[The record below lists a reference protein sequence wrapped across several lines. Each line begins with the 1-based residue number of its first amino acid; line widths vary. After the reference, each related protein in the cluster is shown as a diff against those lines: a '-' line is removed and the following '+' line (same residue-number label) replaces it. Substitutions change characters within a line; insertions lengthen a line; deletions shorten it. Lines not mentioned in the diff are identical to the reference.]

1 MWSKLHTNTG
11 VSTIGVGR
19 VVKLRSRLSG
29 SQNLLFLSYCD
40 DCYKAVKE
48 VEATVSQ
55 ILDEIIM
62 QSSSFEQTLL
72 VCKRWTYF
80 YHLLF
85 LSITL
90 FHHFLHFEN
99 FGSFLNDSTLSLSNN
114 ESAISVPLL
123 STITIL
129 LSLSSVGIDRKF
141 QEFIPNDYGIEEE
154 PPFKRG
160 KG

>member
-1 MWSKLHTNTG
+1 MDIECPTAESTLLYNTSTNALIRGILYAIMSLIQAAIFRTISQEYISPLNNKSEIFTTTR
-11 VSTIGVGR
+11 VEACTIGVGR

-40 DCYKAVKE
+40 DCYKAAKE
-48 VEATVSQ
+48 GEATVSQ

-85 LSITL
+85 LSIIL

-99 FGSFLNDSTLSLSNN
+99 FGVS
-114 ESAISVPLL
+114 
-123 STITIL
+123 
-129 LSLSSVGIDRKF
+129 
-141 QEFIPNDYGIEEE
+141 
-154 PPFKRG
+154 
-160 KG
+160 